1 MENHR
6 EYDELLAKYLL
17 NELSKHEELKLVEWI
32 KESDEN
38 RNYFEQVKAAWNLA
52 AARNLTGSIDIEEEW
67 SYYQRV
73 VKGGEMIMNFP
84 HDEHDALIETSQHS
98 NLFAKLWKICAVAA
112 MLVIIFATIVY
123 LSNRTLPKADVAAN
137 TPPAKDSTG
146 SRNALIIKTERN
158 LSGTPKTIQLGDG
171 SQVMLYANSELRYS
185 EHFTGGLRSVRLKGK
200 ADFDVAKDRAK
211 PFIVYHGEISTTV
224 LGTKFTVVAYD
235 NTSVDV
241 VKLYEGKVLIK
252 STEEAV
258 KQLKEDYYLEPGQ
271 ELLYD
276 KETGTAFIRSFREKM
291 GKKEQRQPETIT
303 VPDDFKGSWVMFNNQ
318 PLAQVFDQLGALYNV
333 EIKYKDTD
341 INKMYFIGR
350 FDERDSIENI
360 LKHISVLHQLTLT
373 RDNNKYII
381 SR

>member
-1 MENHR
+1 M
-6 EYDELLAKYLL
+6 
-17 NELSKHEELKLVEWI
+17 
-32 KESDEN
+32 
-38 RNYFEQVKAAWNLA
+38 
-52 AARNLTGSIDIEEEW
+52 
-67 SYYQRV
+67 
-73 VKGGEMIMNFP
+73 
-84 HDEHDALIETSQHS
+84 
-98 NLFAKLWKICAVAA
+98 
-112 MLVIIFATIVY
+112 
-123 LSNRTLPKADVAAN
+123 
-137 TPPAKDSTG
+137 
-146 SRNALIIKTERN
+146 
-158 LSGTPKTIQLGDG
+158 
-171 SQVMLYANSELRYS
+171 
-185 EHFTGGLRSVRLKGK
+185 
-200 ADFDVAKDRAK
+200 
-211 PFIVYHGEISTTV
+211 
-224 LGTKFTVVAYD
+224 
-235 NTSVDV
+235 
-241 VKLYEGKVLIK
+241 IK

-291 GKKEQRQPETIT
+291 GKKEQRQPENIT